1 MGQRRSTQT
10 TKTRLS
16 ERTTKTAAR
25 PTPFPQSLSPGC
37 RELQPQILPSA
48 TPSLH
53 VAPDAL
59 DRTDPQG
66 CVSQQRRGR
75 APVVTHGVAPGTQ
88 NMEQLFTQ
96 TKFLGRKTRNK
107 QSTRRRKVHAAT
119 CLHSSQDP
127 RSRNPL
133 IPLLPASPTHARVQ
147 NRLPCCCFKVH
158 LSSFITFC
166 NLVNVRAQDA
176 RNTPF
181 PALIPRPF

>member
-1 MGQRRSTQT
+1 MGQSRSTQT

-37 RELQPQILPSA
+37 RELQPQILLSD

-59 DRTDPQG
+59 DRTHPQG

-96 TKFLGRKTRNK
+96 TKFLGKRPEINNLRGDGKYTRP
-107 QSTRRRKVHAAT
+107 RVFIPPRIPAAG
-119 CLHSSQDP
+119 
-127 RSRNPL
+127 
-133 IPLLPASPTHARVQ
+133 TH
-147 NRLPCCCFKVH
+147 
-158 LSSFITFC
+158 
-166 NLVNVRAQDA
+166 
-176 RNTPF
+176 
-181 PALIPRPF
+181 